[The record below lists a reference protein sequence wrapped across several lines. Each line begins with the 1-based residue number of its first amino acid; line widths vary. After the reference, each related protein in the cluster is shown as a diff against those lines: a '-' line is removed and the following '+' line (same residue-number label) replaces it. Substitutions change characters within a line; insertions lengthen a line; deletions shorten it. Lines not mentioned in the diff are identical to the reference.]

1 MSKTFWIFLLA
12 GLAIVG
18 GLLFTMFKTTEG
30 AHLRLEG
37 RILKVRVLAL
47 PDSAAALVVVDF
59 RATNPSN
66 VPFVG
71 GSVALRLE
79 PASGDPVDGLVISK
93 PDVENMFRYEKLLG
107 PKYNDVYSLQ
117 DRIAPHQTL
126 DRMAAARFNVPET
139 TVNSRKAIRIRLE
152 DVDGAVAEL
161 SEAAAPAPAK

>member
-1 MSKTFWIFLLA
+1 LTVVNKTFLLFLLA
-12 GLAIVG
+12 GLAVVG
-18 GLLFTMFKTTEG
+18 GLIFTMFTTTKD

-71 GSVALRLE
+71 SSVTLRLE
-79 PASGDPVDGLVISK
+79 PASGEPVEGLMISK

-126 DRMAAARFNVPET
+126 DRMAAARFNVPEAAI
-139 TVNSRKAIRIRLE
+139 NNRKAIRIRLE
-152 DVDGAVAEL
+152 DVDGAMAEL
-161 SEAAAPAPAK
+161 SEAPPK